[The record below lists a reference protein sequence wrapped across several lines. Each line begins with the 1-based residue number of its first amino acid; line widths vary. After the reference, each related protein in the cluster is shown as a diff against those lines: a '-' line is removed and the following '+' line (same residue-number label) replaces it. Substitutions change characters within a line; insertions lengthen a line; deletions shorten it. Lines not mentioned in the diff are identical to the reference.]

1 MVDDAFE
8 GRRNYVSHF
17 IELHPALYHRVK
29 VKSLAPAPEP
39 ERAPAPERPPPS
51 AKLAHA
57 DLLSQLAK
65 DDPDEANAAAIFLME
80 HYLR

>member
-1 MVDDAFE
+1 MHAFE
-8 GRRNYVSHF
+8 GRRNYVSHS
-17 IELHPALYHRVK
+17 IELHKAIYNHVK
-29 VKSLAPAPEP
+29 VRSPAPAA
-39 ERAPAPERPPPS
+39 APAPERLPPA